1 MFPFIA
7 SLAGMVQDE
16 KFGFRSEPYYYL
28 IFNEHSCSLLAEVR
42 DVNLA
47 F

>member
-1 MFPFIA
+1 MFPFIT

-16 KFGFRSEPYYYL
+16 KFGFRSELYYYL
-28 IFNEHSCSLLAEVR
+28 IFNEHSHSVFAEVR

>member
-1 MFPFIA
+1 MFLFITG
-7 SLAGMVQDE
+7 LAGMVQDE

-28 IFNEHSCSLLAEVR
+28 IFNEHSHSVLAEVR
-42 DVNLA
+42 DMNLA